1 MTDDLVRLLWVPT
14 VAEAEIVVDM
24 LAANGITAI
33 GPGGES
39 QALEGIAQSP
49 DGGGVEIFVR
59 PEDLEDA
66 KSLLPG

>member
-1 MTDDLVRLLWVPT
+1 MTDNLVRLLWVPT
-14 VAEAEIVVDM
+14 LAEAEIVVDM
-24 LAANGITAI
+24 LAANGIDAI

-39 QALEGIAQSP
+39 QTLEGIAQSP

-66 KSLLPG
+66 KSLLPE